1 MSSVISFH
9 AVELY
14 DCKHGEILQK
24 ISSSLLKYCP
34 SLTRSLL
41 FPFSYVLSP
50 GLFFQLCEVGG
61 VGDHPQEDSA
71 KFG

>member
-1 MSSVISFH
+1 
-9 AVELY
+9 
-14 DCKHGEILQK
+14 
-24 ISSSLLKYCP
+24 
-34 SLTRSLL
+34 L
-41 FPFSYVLSP
+41 FPFSYVLSS